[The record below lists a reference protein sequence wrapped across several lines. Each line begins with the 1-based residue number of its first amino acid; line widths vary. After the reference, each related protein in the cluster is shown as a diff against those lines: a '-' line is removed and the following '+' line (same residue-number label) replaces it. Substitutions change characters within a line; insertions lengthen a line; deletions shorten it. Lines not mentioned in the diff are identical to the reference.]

1 MNNNFLDKKT
11 YLDVIKAT
19 TLTAVDLIIV
29 HNNSILLGYRKNN
42 PAKNYWFVPGSRT
55 RKNEKIMDGLK
66 RMVKSELNLEINLD
80 KVKLLGVYDHIY
92 DNNYNDDTFGTHYV
106 VSAFIYMLNEK
117 PEIKIDDQHEE
128 IKWFPIN
135 QIKDNKYIHQY
146 TKNYLINIL
155 EHLK

>member
-29 HNNSILLGYRKNN
+29 YNNSILMGYRKNN
-42 PAKNYWFVPGSRT
+42 PAKDYWFVPGSRT
-55 RKNEKIMDGLK
+55 RKNEKIMDGLQ

-106 VSAFIYMLNEK
+106 VSAFIYILNEK
-117 PEIKIDDQHEE
+117 PKIKIDDQHEE

-135 QIKDNKYIHQY
+135 QIKGNKYIHQY
-146 TKNYLINIL
+146 TKNYLINVL